1 MSRDGHTDGRRASQA
16 PQSVDEALAEALTHA
31 RTAAAEALRA
41 MRALLDAS
49 CLAIHGEP
57 AALEKSRAHE
67 SSGTRLAFAGLA
79 TGLETLALRV
89 DAGDLNMPD
98 ELIGPLLDA
107 LDHEVERWENR
118 ARDDVEAR
126 SVLRAFL
133 GLREILWE
141 LGMRRTT
148 AGTGARKAA
157 SDSHSDAHNDAHEAT
172 PEPATQ
178 AMKNPARARSG
189 RGRPRGRRRARVQR
203 IEVQG

>member
-1 MSRDGHTDGRRASQA
+1 
-16 PQSVDEALAEALTHA
+16 
-31 RTAAAEALRA
+31 